1 MCQMKLRN
9 LELQVVVKGQKQG
22 KQINCSSSEDCSL
35 QLSCLLGARGG
46 TQGITENKNLFFKL
60 EKEDNDLFDSSPDI
74 IMLCM
79 LYVIFI
85 YCTVNTKIE
94 TY

>member
-1 MCQMKLRN
+1 MKLRN

-35 QLSCLLGARGG
+35 QLSRLLGARSGMQG
-46 TQGITENKNLFFKL
+46 TTENKNLFFKL
-60 EKEDNDLFDSSPDI
+60 EKEDNDLFDSIPDLI
-74 IMLCM
+74 TLCM